1 MIPTKKISKA
11 LLVTTLLASIFCS
24 GQALSAAGKFL
35 FVNGNVKVVDPS
47 GKSHLT
53 KKGDEV
59 SEGDSVVT
67 DSSGY
72 AQIRMKDGGSVS
84 VRPDTTIKID
94 SFNFNGK
101 EDGSERSTISLSK
114 GSVRAITGL
123 VGKTHRENYKIQTAT
138 ATIGVRGSGA
148 DIGHSDVIGT
158 AVHTLFG
165 GHVISSDVDGKIFT
179 LETQIGQTALVVP
192 GAVPHYVPS
201 FPFSTVT
208 VGSAPKDSADPKA
221 ADKSA
226 ADKPAV
232 DKPAVDT
239 STTAAADKP
248 VTTTV
253 DAVNIPIKTKD
264 NLYLSS
270 SQSVA
275 GIVGELRTSFVLQSD
290 SSKYVYNFID
300 DHGLQLRNSASASLL
315 SSSGVSTDTTLPQTT
330 VFSALSFNNPQGEN
344 PVALTAT
351 VPVVFSGTSST
362 SVSDAGQSI
371 PNADG
376 TVMWGRYAD
385 NATARYIALG
395 LSRSPTVNSLHYIS
409 VETGSLTSPTAL
421 GNLTGTAAYAL
432 VGSTLPTNELGSPG
446 VLTSASAQVDFGNQK
461 LTYNVAGVNAST
473 PTAGFGAWRATG
485 TGAFS
490 VLNTGP
496 GLPLAG
502 TCDGGTC
509 GSTATISGGVKGAFV
524 GPTANGLMSAY
535 QLSNLVGGSVTG
547 VAYLKK

>member
-47 GKSHLT
+47 GKSHPT

-192 GAVPHYVPS
+192 GSVPHYVPS

-221 ADKSA
+221 ADKPA
-226 ADKPAV
+226 ADKPAA

-248 VTTTV
+248 ATTTV
-253 DAVNIPIKTKD
+253 DAINIPIKTKS

-290 SSKYVYNFID
+290 SSKYVYNFD
-300 DHGLQLRNSASASLL
+300 DLHGRELLNSASASLL
-315 SSSGVSTDTTLPQTT
+315 SSSGVSTNSSLPTT

-351 VPVVFSGTSST
+351 VPVVFSGTST
-362 SVSDAGQSI
+362 ASVTEMGQDFG
-371 PNADG
+371 ADG
-376 TVMWGRYAD
+376 TVTWGRYTD

-395 LSRSPTVNSLHYIS
+395 LSRSPAVNSLHYIY
-409 VETGSLTSPTAL
+409 VATGALTSPTAL
-421 GNLTGTAAYAL
+421 GNITGTAAYAL
-432 VGSTLPTNELGSPG
+432 AGSTLPTNELGSPG
-446 VLTSASAQVDFGNQK
+446 VLTSASAQVNFSAQT
-461 LTYNVAGVNAST
+461 LTYNVAGAHANT
-473 PTAGFGAWRATG
+473 PTAGLG
-485 TGAFS
+485 TWSASGSGAFS

-496 GLPLAG
+496 GLPLSG
-502 TCDGGTC
+502 TCAGGTC
-509 GSTATISGGVKGAFV
+509 GSAATISGGVKGAFV

-547 VAYLKK
+547 VTYLKK